1 MQLAKYGVR
10 FSLGSIP
17 VVGNTVTGA
26 IVGLTPG
33 GAQLCDRM
41 LEQDIAET
49 EVPNDCRELVEY
61 LQAHGFLASQDAVR
75 ETSIKSAY
83 LHVTNRCNL
92 DCIGCYSRDSARN
105 RAEDPSLEDL
115 QRAVRLLADLG
126 ITQLII
132 SGGEPFMRGDLAEI
146 ARTAK
151 ECGVAKV
158 VVLTNGMLCSQE
170 RLVELQGV
178 VDTISVSFDGASA
191 EDPAFIR
198 GSQLYRRLVS
208 AVRDIED
215 AGISAHILATLHA
228 KNIEDIPRYLTLGET
243 LGATVGFSLLSG
255 NKGELGDLYPS
266 EDCLARLAEVMFEH
280 NVSSEDSAVAHAKS
294 VGLRACVSC
303 GAGRTGVSV
312 AADGSVYPCHMLHYS
327 EFCLGNAFCDTAEE
341 LAGALERFS
350 LPMIDEIDDC
360 RGCDKRYLCGG
371 GCRARA
377 YAECGVVGARD
388 PYCAYC
394 GQEIVLGVQTVL
406 ADMTN
411 GGE

>member
-1 MQLAKYGVR
+1 MQLAKHSVR

-26 IVGLTPG
+26 IVGLTPSG
-33 GAQLCDRM
+33 VQLCDRM
-41 LEQDIAET
+41 LEQDVAES

-61 LQAHGFLASQDAVR
+61 LQAHGYLARQYTSR
-75 ETSIKSAY
+75 ETQINSAY

-126 ITQLII
+126 INQLVI
-132 SGGEPFMRGDLAEI
+132 SGSEPFARGDLAEI

-158 VVLTNGMLCSQE
+158 VVLTNGTLCSQE
-170 RLVELQGV
+170 RLVELQGA

-198 GSQLYRRLVS
+198 NLQLYQRLVS
-208 AVRDIED
+208 AVRDITD
-215 AGISAHILATLHA
+215 AGIHAHILATLHA
-228 KNIEDIPRYLTLGET
+228 KNIEDVPRYLTLGEM
-243 LGATVGFSLLSG
+243 LKATVGFSLLSG
-255 NKGELGDLYPS
+255 RESELGDLYPS
-266 EDCLARLAEVMFEH
+266 EGCLARLAEIMFEH
-280 NVSSEDSAVAHAKS
+280 NASSGDGAVAHTEG
-294 VGLRACVSC
+294 VGLHACVSC

-312 AADGSVYPCHMLHYS
+312 AADGSVYPCHMLQYS
-327 EFCLGNAFCDTAEE
+327 EFRLGNAFCDTAEE
-341 LAGALERFS
+341 LAEALERFS
-350 LPMIDEIDDC
+350 LPMVVEIDDC
-360 RGCDKRYLCGG
+360 RDCDKRYLCGG

-377 YAECGVVGARD
+377 YREYGAIGERD
-388 PYCAYC
+388 PYCAFN
-394 GQEIVLGVQTVL
+394 GRAIEFQVQSLISNV
-406 ADMTN
+406 M
-411 GGE
+411 

>member
-1 MQLAKYGVR
+1 MQLAKHSVR

-26 IVGLTPG
+26 IVGLTPSG
-33 GAQLCDRM
+33 VQLCDARSSRM
-41 LEQDIAET
+41 LPRVR
-49 EVPNDCRELVEY
+49 VPNDCRELVEY
-61 LQAHGFLASQDAVR
+61 LQAHGYLARQDTAR
-75 ETSIKSAY
+75 ETLINSAY

-208 AVRDIED
+208 AVRDITD
-215 AGISAHILATLHA
+215 AGIHAHILATLHA
-228 KNIEDIPRYLTLGET
+228 KNIEDVPRYLTLG
-243 LGATVGFSLLSG
+243 
-255 NKGELGDLYPS
+255 
-266 EDCLARLAEVMFEH
+266 
-280 NVSSEDSAVAHAKS
+280 
-294 VGLRACVSC
+294 
-303 GAGRTGVSV
+303 
-312 AADGSVYPCHMLHYS
+312 
-327 EFCLGNAFCDTAEE
+327 
-341 LAGALERFS
+341 
-350 LPMIDEIDDC
+350 
-360 RGCDKRYLCGG
+360 
-371 GCRARA
+371 
-377 YAECGVVGARD
+377 
-388 PYCAYC
+388 
-394 GQEIVLGVQTVL
+394 
-406 ADMTN
+406 
-411 GGE
+411 

>member
-1 MQLAKYGVR
+1 MHLGEHIVR
-10 FSLGSIP
+10 FSMGSIP

-41 LEQDIAET
+41 LEQDVAEA
-49 EVPNDCRELVEY
+49 EIPNDCRELVEY
-61 LQAHGFLASQDAVR
+61 LQAHGFLASQNAVR

-92 DCIGCYSRDSARN
+92 DCIGCYLRDSARN

-132 SGGEPFMRGDLAEI
+132 SGGEPFMRGDLTEI

-208 AVRDIED
+208 AVRDITD
-215 AGISAHILATLHA
+215 AGIHAHILATLHA
-228 KNIEDIPRYLTLGET
+228 KNIEDVPRFLTLGEM
-243 LGATVGFSLLSG
+243 LKATVGFSLLSG
-255 NKGELGDLYPS
+255 RKSELGDLYPS
-266 EDCLARLAEVMFEH
+266 EGCLARLAEIMFEH
-280 NVSSEDSAVAHAKS
+280 NASNGDGAVAHTED
-294 VGLRACVSC
+294 VGFRACVSC

-312 AADGSVYPCHMLHYS
+312 AADGSIYPCHMLQYS
-327 EFCLGNAFCDTAEE
+327 EFCLGNAFCDTEGHLRREIARFVLPTVDEM
-341 LAGALERFS
+341 AGCS
-350 LPMIDEIDDC
+350 S
-360 RGCDKRYLCGG
+360 CDKRYLCGG

-377 YAECGVVGARD
+377 YRQYDEIEKKD
-388 PYCAYC
+388 PYCTFYRNIICAAVDELNDTYH
-394 GQEIVLGVQTVL
+394 
-406 ADMTN
+406 
-411 GGE
+411 

>member
-1 MQLAKYGVR
+1 MHHGEQIVR
-10 FSLGSIP
+10 FSMGSIP

-26 IVGLTPG
+26 IVGLTPS

-41 LEQDIAET
+41 LEQDVAET
-49 EVPNDCRELVEY
+49 EVPNDCRELVGY

-83 LHVTNRCNL
+83 LHATNRCNL

-105 RAEDPSLEDL
+105 RAEDPSLEDF

-170 RLVELQGV
+170 HLVELQGV

-191 EDPAFIR
+191 EDPAFIL

-208 AVRDIED
+208 AVRDITD
-215 AGISAHILATLHA
+215 AGIHAHILATLHA
-228 KNIEDIPRYLTLGET
+228 KNIEDVPRFLTLGEM

-255 NKGELGDLYPS
+255 RKSELGDLYPS
-266 EDCLARLAEVMFEH
+266 EGCLARLAEIMFEH
-280 NVSSEDSAVAHAKS
+280 NASNGDGAVAHTED
-294 VGLRACVSC
+294 VGLHACVSC
-303 GAGRTGVSV
+303 GAGRTGVCV
-312 AADGSVYPCHMLHYS
+312 AADGLIYPCHMLQHPA
-327 EFCLGNAFCDTAEE
+327 FCLGNAFRDSPDQLREA
-341 LAGALERFS
+341 LAKFS
-350 LPMIDEIDDC
+350 LPVVDEIAGC
-360 RGCDKRYLCGG
+360 SSCDKRYLCGG

-377 YAECGVVGARD
+377 YRGCGEIGKKG
-388 PYCAYC
+388 PYCVFYHHFIHAAVDEFNNVYR
-394 GQEIVLGVQTVL
+394 
-406 ADMTN
+406 
-411 GGE
+411 

>member
-1 MQLAKYGVR
+1 MYLGEQIVR
-10 FSLGSIP
+10 FSMGSIP

-26 IVGLTPG
+26 IVGLAPS

-41 LEQDIAET
+41 LEQDVAET

-75 ETSIKSAY
+75 ETSINSAY

-92 DCIGCYSRDSARN
+92 DCVGCYSRDSARN

-126 ITQLII
+126 ITQLVI

-170 RLVELQGV
+170 RLVELQGA
-178 VDTISVSFDGASA
+178 VDTISVSFDGVSA

-198 GSQLYRRLVS
+198 SSQLYQRLVS
-208 AVRDIED
+208 AVRDITD
-215 AGISAHILATLHA
+215 AGIHAHILATLHA
-228 KNIEDIPRYLTLGET
+228 KNIEDVPRYLTLGEM

-255 NKGELGDLYPS
+255 RESELGDLYPS
-266 EDCLARLAEVMFEH
+266 EGCLARLAEIMLEH
-280 NVSSEDSAVAHAKS
+280 NAGSGDGAIAHTEG

-312 AADGSVYPCHMLHYS
+312 AADGSIYPCHMLQYS
-327 EFCLGNAFCDTAEE
+327 EFCLGNAFCDTEGHLRKE
-341 LAGALERFS
+341 ITRFVLPTVDQIAGCS
-350 LPMIDEIDDC
+350 S
-360 RGCDKRYLCGG
+360 CDKRYLCGG

-377 YAECGVVGARD
+377 HRQYDEIEKKD
-388 PYCAYC
+388 PYCTFYRNIICAAVDELNDTYH
-394 GQEIVLGVQTVL
+394 
-406 ADMTN
+406 
-411 GGE
+411 

>member
-1 MQLAKYGVR
+1 MHHGEQIVR
-10 FSLGSIP
+10 FSMGSIP

-26 IVGLTPG
+26 IVGFTPS

-41 LEQDIAET
+41 LEQDVAET
-49 EVPNDCRELVEY
+49 EVPNDCRELVGY

-105 RAEDPSLEDL
+105 RAEDPSLEDF

-170 RLVELQGV
+170 HLVELQGV

-208 AVRDIED
+208 AVRDITD
-215 AGISAHILATLHA
+215 AGIHAHILATLHA
-228 KNIEDIPRYLTLGET
+228 KNIEDVPRFLTLGEM

-255 NKGELGDLYPS
+255 RKSELGDLYPS
-266 EDCLARLAEVMFEH
+266 EGCLARLAEIMFEH
-280 NVSSEDSAVAHAKS
+280 NASNGDGAVAHTED
-294 VGLRACVSC
+294 VGLHACVSC

-312 AADGSVYPCHMLHYS
+312 AADGLIYPCHMLQHP
-327 EFCLGNAFCDTAEE
+327 EFCLGNAFRDSPYQLREA
-341 LAGALERFS
+341 LAKFS
-350 LPMIDEIDDC
+350 LPVVDEIAGC
-360 RGCDKRYLCGG
+360 SSCDKRYLCGG

-377 YAECGVVGARD
+377 YRGCGEIGKKD
-388 PYCAYC
+388 PYCVFYHHFIHAAVDEFNNVYR
-394 GQEIVLGVQTVL
+394 
-406 ADMTN
+406 
-411 GGE
+411 